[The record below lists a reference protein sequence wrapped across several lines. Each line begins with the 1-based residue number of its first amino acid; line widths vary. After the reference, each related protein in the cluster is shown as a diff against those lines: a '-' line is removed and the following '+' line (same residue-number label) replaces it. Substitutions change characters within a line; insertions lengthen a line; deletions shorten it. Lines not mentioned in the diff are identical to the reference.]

1 MYFMSVC
8 SRHDR
13 YDSLRMCIGEE
24 LHGKLA
30 NLRLFMVSNLFCFF
44 HKLIVLGARKCIF
57 LVT

>member
-1 MYFMSVC
+1 MYFISVC

-24 LHGKLA
+24 LHSKLE

-44 HKLIVLGARKCIF
+44 HKLIVLGERKCIF